1 MTVEAVHHWPW
12 RSRVEALKVEALTA
26 SLAQSVMQMPPLFLF
41 KPPVLTSE
49 PLLLVAEFSRYVNLV
64 EFTNKQIY
72 SSCFNTR

>member
-1 MTVEAVHHWPW
+1 MKKNDCWSSSSLALKVQAL
-12 RSRVEALKVEALTA
+12 RVEALKVEALTA

-64 EFTNKQIY
+64 EFTNK
-72 SSCFNTR
+72 